1 MALRVRDRLKTLFTA
16 EVDLV
21 KSSGGV
27 FEIERDGVLVFS
39 KKKLDRFPS
48 EQEVERM
55 GGDKGQS

>member
-1 MALRVRDRLKTLFTA
+1 MALRVRDRLKSLFGA
-16 EVDLV
+16 EVDLA

-39 KKKLDRFPS
+39 KKKLDRFPT

-55 GGDKGQS
+55 GRS